1 MNVYIQTLDS
11 TGKLLMMRAAA
22 SMGQALMIIRIK
34 HGLHPELT
42 HRAVDPNN
50 GKWAEYRSCDFDN
63 RRNNNG

>member
-1 MNVYIQTLDS
+1 MNVYIQTLDGS
-11 TGKLLMMRAAA
+11 GKLIQMRTAA

-42 HRAVDPNN
+42 HRAVDPND

-63 RRNNNG
+63 RRNK

>member
-1 MNVYIQTLDS
+1 MKVYIQTLDS
-11 TGKLLMMRAAA
+11 TGKLLMMRTAA

-42 HRAVDPNN
+42 HRAVDPND

-63 RRNNNG
+63 RRYK